1 MEAIQLDPRF
11 ISIVP
16 VLIGLLYG
24 LQMAGL
30 PKRFIP
36 LMALFAGLI
45 VGIMIAE
52 GEIVEGLI
60 IGGGLAVSAIGTHS
74 GIKNTIQK

>member
-1 MEAIQLDPRF
+1 METIELDPRY

-24 LQMAGL
+24 LQVAGM

-36 LMALFAGLI
+36 IMALVAGLI
-45 VGIMIAE
+45 IGIVIAE
-52 GEIVEGLI
+52 GDIIEGLI

-74 GIKNTIQK
+74 GIKNTIK